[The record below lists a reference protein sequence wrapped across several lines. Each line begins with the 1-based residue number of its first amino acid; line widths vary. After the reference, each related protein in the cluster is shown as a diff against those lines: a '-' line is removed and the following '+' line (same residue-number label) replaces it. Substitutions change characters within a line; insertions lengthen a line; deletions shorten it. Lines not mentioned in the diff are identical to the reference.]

1 MALHLK
7 STGIDF
13 ADFGQSSAGSSI
25 SELLDDYEEGTWA
38 ANLARS
44 GGSITVTYDARDST
58 YERIGRQCSVAVSI
72 ETSSVTDSQSGY
84 NKVNAHPFD
93 PRTSYPGGGVVTE
106 NTVFTT
112 NACHACK
119 IHAVGFTFNT
129 MARQDG
135 NIGEAWTN
143 GNLRFA
149 CTYPT

>member
-38 ANLARS
+38 CNLARS
-44 GGSITVTYDARDST
+44 GGAITVTYNERDST
-58 YERIGRQCSVAVSI
+58 YQVVGGYCSVAVTI
-72 ETSSVTDSQSGY
+72 VTSSVTDSQSGY
-84 NKVNAHPFD
+84 NKANGHPFD
-93 PRTSYPGGGVVTE
+93 PRTSYPGGGVVSE
-106 NTVFTT
+106 NTVFTSSP
-112 NACHACK
+112 CHACK

-135 NIGEAWTN
+135 NIGEAYTN
-143 GNLRFA
+143 GNLKFS
-149 CTYPT
+149 CTYPI